1 MSKIRL
7 KTKLSNNEITVK
19 TIISHPM
26 DTGRKKDAEGQI
38 IPKHFIKKL
47 SCYHNNELVLD
58 ADWGTGVS
66 KNPYLSFII
75 SNGASG
81 DTVTIKWLD
90 NLNQSRIIS
99 GEILLKKK
107 KINLINIYVP
117 NGNPIDTDKYDYKK
131 IQVNCY

>member
-66 KNPYLSFII
+66 ENPYLSFII

-81 DTVTIKWLD
+81 DTVSIEWLD
-90 NLNQSRIIS
+90 NLKQSS
-99 GEILLKKK
+99 EQSAT
-107 KINLINIYVP
+107 VS
-117 NGNPIDTDKYDYKK
+117 
-131 IQVNCY
+131 

>member
-47 SCYHNNELVLD
+47 SCYHNN
-58 ADWGTGVS
+58 
-66 KNPYLSFII
+66 
-75 SNGASG
+75 
-81 DTVTIKWLD
+81 
-90 NLNQSRIIS
+90 
-99 GEILLKKK
+99 
-107 KINLINIYVP
+107 
-117 NGNPIDTDKYDYKK
+117 
-131 IQVNCY
+131 